1 MGNWLSSNEQENPQT
16 PPRKTNQNQ
25 TTPDTQPMSGSNNDN
40 EMTPEIRSSNNY
52 NDPNKTRPIG
62 FRNTD
67 NIVTPPLMQDLNGNW
82 GTMNEV
88 MGNNTQPDD
97 TQRQLD
103 FNGKKYLKYKAK
115 YLSLKYNIVN

>member
-40 EMTPEIRSSNNY
+40 EMTPKMRNSKNHI
-52 NDPNKTRPIG
+52 DPDKTQPIG

-67 NIVTPPLMQDLNGNW
+67 NIETPFVVQREDGNW

-88 MGNNTQPDD
+88 IGTKLN
-97 TQRQLD
+97 
-103 FNGKKYLKYKAK
+103 FESEKKYLKYKAK